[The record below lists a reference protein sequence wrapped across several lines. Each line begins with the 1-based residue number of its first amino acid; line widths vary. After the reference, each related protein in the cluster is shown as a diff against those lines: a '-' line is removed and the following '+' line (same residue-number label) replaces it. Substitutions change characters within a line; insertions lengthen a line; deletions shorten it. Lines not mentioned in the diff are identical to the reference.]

1 MIYINIGSNLN
12 SSKGDRIY
20 NLKKSI
26 QLLNG
31 KKLKI
36 IKISKIYET
45 PSYPNEKN
53 PKFLNIC
60 LGIESKQKAELL
72 IKTFIAI
79 EKKLQ
84 RNRSFKNQPRTC
96 DIDIIDYYGK
106 IINTNKIT
114 TPHPR
119 AHLRNFVLFPILTI
133 DAEWVH
139 PIIKKNV
146 KFLINKRAHKSRIDI
161 TRLNKN
167 VIIKP

>member
-12 SSKGDRIY
+12 SSKGDRKY

-26 QLLNG
+26 ELLNG

-60 LGIESKQKAELL
+60 LGIESKQKVELL
-72 IKTFIAI
+72 IKIFKTI

-84 RNRSFKNQPRTC
+84 RNRGFKNQPRTC

-119 AHLRNFVLFPILTI
+119 AHLRNFVLYPLREICP
-133 DAEWVH
+133 EWVH
-139 PIIKKNV
+139 PLLNKKIEFLIKKLNL
-146 KFLINKRAHKSRIDI
+146 KLRNEI
-161 TRLNKN
+161 TRLKDS
-167 VIIKP
+167 VIIE

>member
-114 TPHPR
+114 TPHSR
-119 AHLRNFVLFPILTI
+119 AHLRNFVLYPLREICP
-133 DAEWVH
+133 EWVH
-139 PIIKKNV
+139 PLLNKKIEFLIKKLNL
-146 KFLINKRAHKSRIDI
+146 KLRNEI
-161 TRLNKN
+161 TRLRDS
-167 VIIKP
+167 VIIE

>member
-119 AHLRNFVLFPILTI
+119 AHLRNFVLYPLREICP
-133 DAEWVH
+133 EWVH
-139 PIIKKNV
+139 PLLNKKIEFLIKKLNL
-146 KFLINKRAHKSRIDI
+146 KLRNEI
-161 TRLNKN
+161 TRLKDS
-167 VIIKP
+167 VIIE